1 MLGVGVA
8 ALTASGEAAYFWL
21 AYGADPML
29 VIAANWSL
37 ATGLR
42 PAVVVLALTL
52 AIAAAGALRRL
63 VALPPERRPRFA

>member
-1 MLGVGVA
+1 M
-8 ALTASGEAAYFWL
+8 LTASGEAAYFWL

-37 ATGLR
+37 DTGVR
-42 PAVVVLALTL
+42 PAVVVLALTE
-52 AIAAAGALRRL
+52 AVVAAGALRRL